1 MCGRSRTAVP
11 SQLGHRARSRLLSR
25 GRRGVTSHDELSGEI
40 LHSGSKEGIFSTM
53 LDDILRESEEE
64 KPERGNMLASLD
76 DTLSELPEALE
87 EPEAT

>member
-1 MCGRSRTAVP
+1 
-11 SQLGHRARSRLLSR
+11 
-25 GRRGVTSHDELSGEI
+25 
-40 LHSGSKEGIFSTM
+40 M
-53 LDDILRESEEE
+53 LDDILRESDEE